1 MHTPITT
8 RHACCTAT
16 NSDSAKSTRADLAAL
31 GEHLNA
37 CPQLHRHLLA
47 LHGATEVMKGFVATR
62 FMSTLLVFVLVIGLG
77 AWIL

>member
-1 MHTPITT
+1 MHSHSTT
-8 RHACCTAT
+8 RYAWCTAS

-37 CPQLHRHLLA
+37 CPQLHRHLLT
-47 LHGATEVMKGFVATR
+47 LQGATEVMNGFVATR
-62 FMSTLLVFVLVIGLG
+62 FVSTLLVFALVIGLG